1 MKLLFLDI
9 ETTGFK
15 KTFHQILEI
24 AAILYDTDKD
34 EPIDKFHEYIKP
46 KDSIENDFVHGI
58 TNEMVANSRIEADVL
73 RDFVEF
79 IHLTKPDYLVG
90 HNIDNFDEPF
100 IRARMEMYRY
110 PWPTFDTI
118 DTLTIAR
125 REKLPTAFT
134 TDTGKP
140 SYKQESIAAAF
151 GITYKAHSAIEDVKA
166 LIQIYTRIEDEL
178 KKQKRKEAGF

>member
-46 KDSIENDFVHGI
+46 KDSIENDFIHGI

-151 GITYKAHSAIEDVKA
+151 GIEYKAHSAIEDVKA
-166 LIQIYTRIEDEL
+166 LIRIYNRIEEEM

>member
-34 EPIDKFHEYIKP
+34 EPIDKFHEYIQP
-46 KDSIENDFVHGI
+46 KELIENAFVHGI
-58 TNEMVANSRIEADVL
+58 TNDMVAHCRFESEVL

-79 IHLTKPDYLVG
+79 VFLSKPDYLVG

-100 IRARMEMYRY
+100 ISARMEIYRL
-110 PWPTFDTI
+110 PWPTVDTI
-118 DTLTIAR
+118 DTLLIAR
-125 REKLPTAFT
+125 KEKLPTAFT
-134 TDTGKP
+134 TETGKP

-151 GITYKAHSAIEDVKA
+151 GIEYKAHSAIEDVKA

>member
-15 KTFHQILEI
+15 KTFHQIVEI

-34 EPIDKFHEYIKP
+34 EPLDKFHEYIKP
-46 KDSIENDFVHGI
+46 KDPIENDFVHGI
-58 TNEMVANSRIEADVL
+58 TNEMVANCRIEVDVL

-79 IHLTKPDYLVG
+79 IHISKPDYLVG

-100 IRARMEMYRY
+100 IRARMDIYRF
-110 PWPTFDTI
+110 PWPTIDTI

-151 GITYKAHSAIEDVKA
+151 GINYQAHSAIEDVKA
-166 LIQIYTRIEDEL
+166 LIKIYTRIEEEM
-178 KKQKRKEAGF
+178 KKQKRKEVGF

>member
-24 AAILYDTDKD
+24 AAILYDTEKD

-46 KDSIENDFVHGI
+46 KELIENDFIHGI
-58 TNEMVANSRIEADVL
+58 TNEMVLNCRIESDVL

-79 IHLTKPDYLVG
+79 VHLSKPDYLVG

-100 IRARMEMYRY
+100 IKARTEIYRL
-110 PWPTFDTI
+110 PWPTIDTI
-118 DTLTIAR
+118 DTLLIAR
-125 REKLPTAFT
+125 KEKLPTAFMT
-134 TDTGKP
+134 ETGKP
-140 SYKQESIAAAF
+140 SYKQESIAMAM
-151 GITYKAHSAIEDVKA
+151 GITYQAHSAIEDVKA
-166 LIQIYTRIEDEL
+166 LIKIYGRIEEEM

>member
-15 KTFHQILEI
+15 KTFHQIIEI

-34 EPIDKFHEYIKP
+34 EPVDKFHEYIKP
-46 KDSIENDFVHGI
+46 KDLIENDFVHGI
-58 TNEMVANSRIEADVL
+58 TNEMVFNSRSEADVL

-79 IHLTKPDYLVG
+79 IHLSKPDYLVG

-118 DTLTIAR
+118 DTLLIAR
-125 REKLPTAFT
+125 KEKLPTAFT
-134 TDTGKP
+134 TETGKP

-151 GITYKAHSAIEDVKA
+151 GIQYKAHSAIEDVKA
-166 LIQIYTRIEDEL
+166 LIKIYNRIEEEM

>member
-34 EPIDKFHEYIKP
+34 EPIDRFHEYIKP
-46 KDSIENDFVHGI
+46 KDVIENDFVHGI
-58 TNEMVANSRIEADVL
+58 TNEMVADARIEADVL

-79 IHLTKPDYLVG
+79 VHLSNPNYLVG

-100 IRARMEMYRY
+100 IRARMDMYRF
-110 PWPTFDTI
+110 PWPTIDTI
-118 DTLTIAR
+118 DTLSIAR
-125 REKLPTAFT
+125 KEKLPTAFT
-134 TDTGKP
+134 TETGKP

-166 LIQIYTRIEDEL
+166 LIRIYTRIEDEL
-178 KKQKRKEAGF
+178 KKQKRKESGF

>member
-15 KTFHQILEI
+15 KTFHQILEV
-24 AAILYDTDKD
+24 AAILYDTEKD
-34 EPIDKFHEYIKP
+34 EPVDKFHEYIKP
-46 KDSIENDFVHGI
+46 KDPIDNDFIHGI
-58 TNEMVANSRIEADVL
+58 TNEMVVNCRIEADVL

-79 IHLTKPDYLVG
+79 IHICKPDYLVG

-100 IRARMEMYRY
+100 IRARMEIYRF
-110 PWPTFDTI
+110 PWPTIDTI

-134 TDTGKP
+134 TETGKP

-151 GITYKAHSAIEDVKA
+151 GIDYKAHSAIEDVKA
-166 LIQIYTRIEDEL
+166 LIKIYNRIEDEM